1 MNMIKDRAIW
11 IVLVLIIMAGIG
23 YMLVVDPDRVD
34 KMDNIVERDD
44 ERKADVTETN
54 ELIDRIDKKL
64 IGTKKHL
71 QELRDEYDLHIKAYD
86 SKVDSINNAFSKVD
100 LSINKILRDMKD
112 KFAEVQDQLEEL
124 EDGEVDQHEASVK
137 IGQVL
142 KEMYIDSALKTEKQ
156 YEAKNK
162 KHKKKYKKPEKKITW
177 EEYKRMVQQ
186 T

>member
-1 MNMIKDRAIW
+1 MNILKDRAIW
-11 IVLVLIIMAGIG
+11 IVVFIIIFAGAI
-23 YMLVVDPDRVD
+23 YMVVVDPNRVD

-44 ERKADVTETN
+44 ERKADVNETN

-71 QELRDEYDLHIKAYD
+71 QELRDEYDAHIKVYD

-124 EDGEVDQHEASVK
+124 EDDISSVK
-137 IGQVL
+137 TQTKRDKRSLDAEI
-142 KEMYIDSALKTEKQ
+142 SALK
-156 YEAKNK
+156 EAIVDINVKLD
-162 KHKKKYKKPEKKITW
+162 E
-177 EEYKRMVQQ
+177 
-186 T
+186 

>member
-1 MNMIKDRAIW
+1 MNILKDRAVW
-11 IVLVLIIMAGIG
+11 IVIFVIIFAGAI
-23 YMLVVDPDRVD
+23 YMIVVDPNRVD

-71 QELRDEYDLHIKAYD
+71 QKLRDEYDIHIKAYD

-112 KFAEVQDQLEEL
+112 KFADVQDQLEEL
-124 EDGEVDQHEASVK
+124 EDDISSVK
-137 IGQVL
+137 TQSKRDFRAVNAEISAI
-142 KEMYIDSALKTEKQ
+142 KEAMDEINTKLDE
-156 YEAKNK
+156 
-162 KHKKKYKKPEKKITW
+162 
-177 EEYKRMVQQ
+177 
-186 T
+186 